1 MKIAVI
7 HDYADV
13 FRRTRAYPRLQ
24 EHEVIIHTEAST
36 DPARVI
42 AQAAGCDALLLTQQ
56 RVPLSR
62 QIIEHLPGLRFI
74 SQTGRN
80 TNHLDIPAC
89 TQQGIVVSA
98 GGGGGGGSPY
108 STTAEL
114 TWGLILA
121 SLRHLPY
128 EVERLKQGHWQSTVG
143 TRLFG
148 RTLGVYAFGH
158 IGAAVARVGKAFGM
172 HVVCWG
178 REGSTARA
186 RAEGFEIAASR
197 AAFFENADVLSLH
210 LPGNHETRGIVT
222 ADDLARMKPTALLV
236 NTSRAPIIADGALV
250 AALQQGRPGFA
261 AVDVY
266 EDRAGRRRG
275 ASIAADAECPVHPAP
290 GLCRARQ
297 LRSPLHCGGRPVAR
311 LRCGATDQ
319 CGESGG
325 QIHGEK
331 IMIKRRT
338 FMSLVA
344 TAAVA
349 PDVSWPQ
356 GGSGKVALY
365 ASVGPTLT
373 HYDVDVPGAELSRRS
388 AVTLPANVQYVWPHA
403 SRQYLYVASSNSAPG
418 LGGVV
423 GDQHHVSAFRIDAAG
438 ALTPHGQPIPLPSRP
453 IHLTTDI
460 PSEHVLVAFNNP
472 SALRVYRINRD
483 ATLGEA
489 VPQPGAIERGY
500 LRIRCA

>member
-13 FRRTRAYPRLQ
+13 FRNTRAYSRLQ
-24 EHEVIIHTEAST
+24 EHEVIIHTEAYT

-42 AQAAGCDALLLTQQ
+42 EQAAGCDALLLTQQ

-62 QIIEHLPGLRFI
+62 QIIERLPGLRFI

-80 TNHLDIPAC
+80 TNHLDVPAC
-89 TQQGIVVSA
+89 TQHGIVVSA
-98 GGGGGGGSPY
+98 GGGGGGGNPY

-128 EVERLKQGHWQSTVG
+128 EVERLKQGHWHSTVG

-197 AAFFENADVLSLH
+197 AAFFESTDVLSLH
-210 LPGNHETRGIVT
+210 LPGNQETRGLIT
-222 ADDLARMKPTALLV
+222 ADDLARMQPTALLV
-236 NTSRAPIIADGALV
+236 NTSRAPIIADGVLV

-266 EDRAGRRRG
+266 ETEPVVGAQHPLLHMPNVLCTPHLGYAERG
-275 ASIAADAECPVHPAP
+275 SYE
-290 GLCRARQ
+290 
-297 LRSPLHCGGRPVAR
+297 
-311 LRCGATDQ
+311 
-319 CGESGG
+319 
-325 QIHGEK
+325 
-331 IMIKRRT
+331 
-338 FMSLVA
+338 
-344 TAAVA
+344 
-349 PDVSWPQ
+349 
-356 GGSGKVALY
+356 ALY
-365 ASVGPTLT
+365 TLA
-373 HYDVDVPGAELSRRS
+373 VDQL
-388 AVTLPANVQYVWPHA
+388 L
-403 SRQYLYVASSNSAPG
+403 
-418 LGGVV
+418 
-423 GDQHHVSAFRIDAAG
+423 AFAA
-438 ALTPHGQPIPLPSRP
+438 GQPIN
-453 IHLTTDI
+453 
-460 PSEHVLVAFNNP
+460 VANP
-472 SALRVYRINRD
+472 
-483 ATLGEA
+483 EA
-489 VPQPGAIERGY
+489 VGKW
-500 LRIRCA
+500 